1 MIKILL
7 VDDHQIVRE
16 GMKNLLESNP
26 EYIVV
31 GETVNVDDALKLLEK
46 LKPDFLITDI
56 TLSNS
61 NGIDLSRQARNLF
74 PELHILMLS
83 MHTSVDYIEESLNS
97 GANGYLLKDC
107 TKYELFD
114 AITKILNKEIYV
126 CKSSS
131 QILMN
136 KSLNQ
141 NNVLLSQKTSNAMEQ
156 DVFTALTRREIEVLK
171 LISNGLTNK
180 EIATKLSLSVRT
192 VDKHRS
198 NILHKL
204 KVNNTAELLNKANK
218 LNIIQM

>member
-16 GMKNLLESNP
+16 GIKNLLESNP

-31 GETVNVDDALKLLEK
+31 GETENTADALKLIEK

-61 NGIDLSRQARNLF
+61 NGIDLSKQVRSLF
-74 PELHILMLS
+74 PELHILILS
-83 MHTSVDYIEESLNS
+83 MHDSIDYINKSLNS

-114 AITKILNKEIYV
+114 AITKILNKEVYI

-136 KSLNQ
+136 TSLNQ
-141 NNVLLSQKTSNAMEQ
+141 IEQ
-156 DVFTALTRREIEVLK
+156 DILPALTRREMEILK
-171 LISNGLTNK
+171 LISNGFTNK
-180 EIATKLSLSVRT
+180 EIANKLVLSVRT

-198 NILHKL
+198 NILYKL

-218 LNIIQM
+218 LKIIQM